1 MPRNEQPKSST
12 LRSRQ
17 RITNKTRLRVVHGSI
32 DAETV
37 TIGEDDGRGVL
48 HSTQGVEAEDAAEH
62 HLQQVLNAANNSI
75 STSQKQQRSPTADGN
90 SQVSLAP
97 PPPPPEANFIPTPD
111 AQGIVA
117 NYDELYSH
125 KKHEM
130 SYAILKFSDSVEEC
144 LKYGLAGRSYTMD
157 ERDALWLDNWNQQAR
172 GEGTST
178 GSTRR
183 TRVKGAE
190 VDEDRLPVIDED
202 WFELCMGLLEKIS
215 SEQFPFLHID
225 QSYPPF
231 SFFEPLLS
239 QPYAPS
245 LFASCRVPA
254 GLPKPEDLTL
264 MAKYIYPHWAE
275 RKKERRGRSI
285 IPDINFDEADDGNVY
300 VCFRRREVKPTRKT
314 RRMETTSI
322 DKLTRLSV
330 EFQSALQLANKA
342 IEREETKRKIC
353 AENKAIWSL
362 RSRMVSITS
371 KYPDLRNAEDD
382 KWLVDKE
389 KKPPLPHKI
398 ITQMP
403 HPARAPISGARD
415 LDPLIDLGPPLVH
428 PRKRNE
434 DILYKIEQDVQK
446 RKEKEVLGWNDT
458 TDVPLQPS
466 IPTSQRYFRVLNGT
480 EISEGEAPKSTSQ
493 PSSFRHRVGR
503 GGRRYLDR
511 RLSPFTTAPLT
522 RRASTNSTENP
533 VYPFGLSTFRPL
545 VPLKMHMWTGF
556 PHSHANDQ
564 GADQQS
570 QDEDTEDLVKRME
583 DRWKFDPDSTSSNL
597 DPEGRPIIDDF
608 DYRQSLQRHILVK
621 DRDWLITP
629 DTSRIVADL
638 KLNLIAP
645 LQDALSVHG
654 EHQLHQLQQAAMQG
668 MQSQVNGSMQPR
680 VPVVNGTPIRA
691 PNAPPSLPSQPAIQ
705 RSPLPNVPT
714 MILPQ
719 QNPKPQVQS
728 PVQPGQSQVSNSAV
742 QLSPVQLNGTPQ
754 ATPVQSHSSPMT
766 NGTPTTQNGSF
777 TAINGGSSSPPKPV
791 TNGTYHVSPAP
802 SPLPPSANIIAP
814 DAGTTVRV
822 STPIRKPTLPLQPGG
837 NLQVNGFHGLQHAPN
852 GFPTFPNGVAA
863 EMFNSLQSMKV
874 NQQHMLP
881 YQQPQIAA
889 PLTPQQQQYIQQQ
902 QQQQHLRQLHLMQM
916 QAANNGA
923 VPSTHFT
930 DPMNQH
936 MMMSVQPTG
945 QVLHAQNM
953 FQMGMPG
960 INNSAMNMTVQNMN
974 LQLGQQNLALR
985 MPPNRIQQQQIATR
999 PATATGTEFS
1009 MTTSPMMHSSPGM
1022 GMSTPMNPQ
1031 MVGATI
1037 SRAPSTPLSMRNG
1050 LLPNGGMMMARTPGV
1065 GAMQSPMMRP
1075 SSAASMHSNM
1085 GMPMQ
1090 PGQSLP
1096 VSLQGS
1102 PANMHQ
1108 PPLTPHLRQQP
1119 VPSS

>member
-17 RITNKTRLRVVHGSI
+17 RITNKTRLRIVHGSI

-62 HLQQVLNAANNSI
+62 HLQQVLNAANNSMNN
-75 STSQKQQRSPTADGN
+75 SQKQQRSPTADGN
-90 SQVSLAP
+90 SQAALAP
-97 PPPPPEANFIPTPD
+97 PPQPQEANFIPTPD

-117 NYDELYSH
+117 NYEELYSH

-130 SYAILKFSDSVEEC
+130 SYAILKFSDNVEEC

-183 TRVKGAE
+183 TRIKGAE
-190 VDEDRLPVIDED
+190 VEEDRLPVIDED
-202 WFELCMGLLEKIS
+202 WFELCMGLLEKFTL
-215 SEQFPFLHID
+215 EHFPFLHID

-231 SFFEPLLS
+231 SYFEPLLS

-254 GLPKPEDLTL
+254 GLPKSEDLAV

-285 IPDINFDEADDGNVY
+285 IPDVNLDEADDGNVY

-353 AENKAIWSL
+353 AENKAIWNL

-371 KYPDLRNAEDD
+371 KYPDLRNVEDD

-389 KKPPLPHKI
+389 KKPPQPPKI
-398 ITQMP
+398 DTAIRP
-403 HPARAPISGARD
+403 VRAPISGARD

-446 RKEKEVLGWNDT
+446 RKEKEILGWNDT
-458 TDVPLQPS
+458 TDAPLQPS
-466 IPTSQRYFRVLNGT
+466 IPTAQRYFRVLNGT
-480 EISEGEAPKSTSQ
+480 DTSEGETPKPSSQ

-511 RLSPFTTAPLT
+511 RLSPFTTNPLP
-522 RRASTNSTENP
+522 RRASTKQTETP
-533 VYPFGLSTFRPL
+533 IYPFGLSTFRPL
-545 VPLKMHMWTGF
+545 LPLKMHMWTGF
-556 PHSHANDQ
+556 PHDHSNQQGEDDQ
-564 GADQQS
+564 D
-570 QDEDTEDLVKRME
+570 QDESTEELVKSME
-583 DRWKFDPDSTSSNL
+583 ERWNFDSDSPSNNL
-597 DPEGRPIIDDF
+597 GPEGRPIIDDF
-608 DYRQSLQRHILVK
+608 DYRQSLQRHVLIK
-621 DRDWLITP
+621 DREWLITP

-668 MQSQVNGSMQPR
+668 TQPQINGSMQRLPM
-680 VPVVNGTPIRA
+680 VNGTPIRA
-691 PNAPPSLPSQPAIQ
+691 PNVPPGMLPQTSVQ
-705 RSPLPNVPT
+705 RTPVPT
-714 MILPQ
+714 VPTVVLSQ
-719 QNPKPQVQS
+719 QTPKPQVQS
-728 PVQPGQSQVSNSAV
+728 PVQPGQPQVNGTAV
-742 QLSPVQLNGTPQ
+742 HSSPIQPNGTPQ
-754 ATPVQSHSSPMT
+754 ATPAQSNSSPMT
-766 NGTPTTQNGSF
+766 NGTPTQSGPFTVVNG
-777 TAINGGSSSPPKPV
+777 SSPPKSL
-791 TNGTYHVSPAP
+791 TNGTYHMSPAP
-802 SPLPPSANIIAP
+802 SPLPPSAGIIAP
-814 DAGTTVRV
+814 DTGTTVRV

-837 NLQVNGFHGLQHAPN
+837 NLQVNGFHGLQPAPN
-852 GFPTFPNGVAA
+852 GFPAFPNGMTAD
-863 EMFNSLQSMKV
+863 MFNLQAMKV

-881 YQQPQIAA
+881 YQQAQLTTQ
-889 PLTPQQQQYIQQQ
+889 LTPQQQYFQQQ

-916 QAANNGA
+916 QAATSNAA
-923 VPSTHFT
+923 VSTHFT
-930 DPMNQH
+930 DPMSQH
-936 MMMSVQPTG
+936 MMMGVQPNP
-945 QVLHAQNM
+945 QALHAPNM
-953 FQMGMPG
+953 FQIGMPG
-960 INNSAMNMTVQNMN
+960 MNNSAMNMTVQNMN

-999 PATATGTEFS
+999 PTTATGAEFA
-1009 MTTSPMMHSSPGM
+1009 MIASPLMQASPGM
-1022 GMSTPMNPQ
+1022 GVSSPMNPQ
-1031 MVGATI
+1031 MVGASI

-1050 LLPNGGMMMARTPGV
+1050 LLPNGGMMMARTPGS

-1075 SSAASMHSNM
+1075 ASAASMHSNV
-1085 GMPMQ
+1085 GLPMQ

-1102 PANMHQ
+1102 PANLHQ
-1108 PPLTPHLRQQP
+1108 PPLTPHMRQQP